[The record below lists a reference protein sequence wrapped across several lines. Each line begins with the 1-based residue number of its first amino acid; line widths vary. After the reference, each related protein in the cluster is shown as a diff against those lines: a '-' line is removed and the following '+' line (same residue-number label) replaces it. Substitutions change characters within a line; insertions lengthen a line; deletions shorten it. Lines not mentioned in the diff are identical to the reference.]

1 MMEENYHTSKT
12 VSKEQLKTLM
22 QRNNQ
27 PAVVRF
33 VIMYLSFLATAA
45 WAVMS
50 WGGPLWNILLSQF
63 VFGLFC
69 CSLFACEHET
79 AHKTAFK
86 SKRLNEIAGRL
97 VGIVHLYSLTAFRE
111 LHFTHHRHTHVP
123 GLDPEISF
131 GNRPMPSMV
140 KTLPSYFSWL
150 TGIPILSFKI
160 LMLIFGA
167 VGMPEFAR
175 KNLFPFVR
183 QEVRFKLAIE
193 SIYILFFQCIL
204 LYLTIYVNIG
214 FIALFIGQLV
224 GHGLLA
230 TYTVTEHNGLP
241 YEGNI
246 LNRTRSMRT
255 SNAVKILMW
264 NMPYHAEHHA
274 YPSIPFHALPK
285 LHELIKDEI
294 THRHETYPKFH
305 VKVLKREIL

>member
-69 CSLFACEHET
+69 CSFFACEHET

-86 SKRLNEIAGRL
+86 SKRLNDIAGRL

-183 QEVRFKLAIE
+183 QEVRFRLAIE

-204 LYLTIYVNIG
+204 LYLTKYVYIG